1 MLTFL
6 LGFSWAVTCKL
17 GALLCG
23 WLTEAACI
31 RFTDGANSTQA
42 VVFVGTHVLLDCECQ
57 CLSE

>member
-31 RFTDGANSTQA
+31 RFTDGA
-42 VVFVGTHVLLDCECQ
+42 VVFVGAHVLLDCECQ